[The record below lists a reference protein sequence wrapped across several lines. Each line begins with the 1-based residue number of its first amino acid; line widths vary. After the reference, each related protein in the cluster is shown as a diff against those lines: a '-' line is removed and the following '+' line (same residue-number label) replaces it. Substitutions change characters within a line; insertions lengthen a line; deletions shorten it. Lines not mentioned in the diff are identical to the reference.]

1 MPTMAENEPEDRLQL
16 LETEIERRLSERFS
30 ALREEFDRLRLESDR
45 RWFGFLEKFDQDL
58 RGVVP
63 AELLG
68 GGATVIERKGLVS
81 TEAARVLDLATTQVD
96 VLHKFLDE
104 CRRHCSRAA
113 LLVARGGSIGAWKAV
128 GFSQTGGD
136 DEAVRQI
143 SMPLVEGGLLSR
155 VMTGNALRLPAS
167 NEISSLL
174 RAGRVS
180 DAVAIP
186 MVVREK
192 ISGALYADVVLGEE
206 GKFDPDALGLL
217 TFLAGLL
224 VDRLASRKLKPAPAL
239 RVPEVAKKPEPAGM
253 WMEDAAVP
261 GPAAEATAAEPAPA
275 PSVWSTRPRRRLLRS
290 PARRPRREAGRRVLV
305 HRAGDAA
312 GAAAEAGRRLAGPL
326 AEMSSGDER
335 REEARRFARLL
346 VSEIKLYNERAV
358 LEGREHAN
366 LYERLRDDIDRSR
379 QMYEERIPQDVR
391 SSTQLLLRGARA
403 DPRRWPTRG
412 PGALI
417 VPRCPS
423 RPPPAPPGEARGLR
437 ARPPSRRELR
447 RRRPRNSR
455 GAGGLRRRLRPRRGP
470 ARGRQARRSRERPRR
485 DPAQGRAAGLGR
497 ARGVSARA
505 GRFAPEGLRRRGAAS
520 RSPGLVH
527 RPRGLPA
534 PGARRGARERGQGRR
549 GSRRRAARVRRRRAV
564 RLPRAC
570 RDRGRAPSREAA
582 RVPGGG
588 AGARARGR
596 RRGDAEPD
604 RRGVHRADPAGA
616 RGRRPRCRRAM
627 PRGS

>member
-1 MPTMAENEPEDRLQL
+1 MAENEPEDRLQL

-81 TEAARVLDLATTQVD
+81 AEAARVLDLATTQVD

-128 GFSQTGGD
+128 GFSQNGGD

-155 VMTGNALRLPAS
+155 VMTGNALRLPPS

-174 RAGRVS
+174 RAGRVA

-192 ISGALYADVVLGEE
+192 ISGALYADVALGEE

-239 RVPEVAKKPEPAGM
+239 RVPEVAKKAEPAGM
-253 WMEDAAVP
+253 WMDDGGAAS
-261 GPAAEATAAEPAPA
+261 PAVEAAAAEPAPA
-275 PSVWSTRPRRRLLRS
+275 AAPSVWTAV
-290 PARRPRREAGRRVLV
+290 PAAPPAAPEEKPA
-305 HRAGDAA
+305 AESSFIATEPAA
-312 GAAAEAGRRLAGPL
+312 GAPADAGRRLAGPL

-358 LEGREHAN
+358 LEGREHSN

-391 SSTQLLLRGARA
+391 ASSNFFYEELVLILA
-403 DPRRWPTRG
+403 DG
-412 PGALI
+412 
-417 VPRCPS
+417 
-423 RPPPAPPGEARGLR
+423 RPEVLGL
-437 ARPPSRRELR
+437 
-447 RRRPRNSR
+447 
-455 GAGGLRRRLRPRRGP
+455 
-470 ARGRQARRSRERPRR
+470 
-485 DPAQGRAAGLGR
+485 
-497 ARGVSARA
+497 
-505 GRFAPEGLRRRGAAS
+505 
-520 RSPGLVH
+520 
-527 RPRGLPA
+527 
-534 PGARRGARERGQGRR
+534 
-549 GSRRRAARVRRRRAV
+549 
-564 RLPRAC
+564 
-570 RDRGRAPSREAA
+570 
-582 RVPGGG
+582 
-588 AGARARGR
+588 
-596 RRGDAEPD
+596 
-604 RRGVHRADPAGA
+604 
-616 RGRRPRCRRAM
+616 
-627 PRGS
+627 

>member
-1 MPTMAENEPEDRLQL
+1 MAENEPEDRLQL

-63 AELLG
+63 AELLS

-81 TEAARVLDLATTQVD
+81 AEAARVLDLATTQVD

-206 GKFDPDALGLL
+206 GKFDPDALGML

-239 RVPEVAKKPEPAGM
+239 RVPEVAKKAEPAGM
-253 WMEDAAVP
+253 WMEDAGAA
-261 GPAAEATAAEPAPA
+261 GPAPEASAAAPA
-275 PSVWSTRPRRRLLRS
+275 PSPSVWSA
-290 PARRPRREAGRRVLV
+290 PAESAAAPEEKPPVESSFIAPEPS
-305 HRAGDAA
+305 A
-312 GAAAEAGRRLAGPL
+312 GAAADAGRRLAGPL

-358 LEGREHAN
+358 LEGREHSN

-391 SSTQLLLRGARA
+391 SSTNFFYEELVLILA
-403 DPRRWPTRG
+403 DG
-412 PGALI
+412 
-417 VPRCPS
+417 
-423 RPPPAPPGEARGLR
+423 RPEVLGL
-437 ARPPSRRELR
+437 
-447 RRRPRNSR
+447 
-455 GAGGLRRRLRPRRGP
+455 
-470 ARGRQARRSRERPRR
+470 
-485 DPAQGRAAGLGR
+485 
-497 ARGVSARA
+497 
-505 GRFAPEGLRRRGAAS
+505 
-520 RSPGLVH
+520 
-527 RPRGLPA
+527 
-534 PGARRGARERGQGRR
+534 
-549 GSRRRAARVRRRRAV
+549 
-564 RLPRAC
+564 
-570 RDRGRAPSREAA
+570 
-582 RVPGGG
+582 
-588 AGARARGR
+588 
-596 RRGDAEPD
+596 
-604 RRGVHRADPAGA
+604 
-616 RGRRPRCRRAM
+616 
-627 PRGS
+627 